1 MGARGSAATSTRA
14 MHGALPAPL
23 REAVDEF
30 AEHLASVRNR
40 SAHTVRAYVADLV
53 SLLNH
58 AQRMGCTEVAE
69 LSLDT
74 VRSWLARQRTTG
86 AARTSLARRAA
97 TARTFSTW
105 AHRAGLLPAD
115 VAATLASPRPRR
127 TLPTVLRPE
136 QAALLVEQPASRP
149 APPAFPTTTP
159 PPPDG
164 QPAEDHDPTGV
175 AAPSVAAPS
184 VAEAAEPV
192 TDEQD
197 GAAVRLRDRVL
208 LELLY
213 GTGVRVSEACGLDT
227 ADVDQGRRVVRVRG
241 KGGRERTVPY
251 GLPAQ
256 RALDDWLRRG
266 RQLLATP
273 ESRDALLLGA
283 RGGRLH
289 PTTAR
294 RIVNGYA
301 EAAGLPRTSP
311 HALRHSAATH
321 LLEGGADLRAVQEL
335 LGHSSLASTQIYTHV
350 SVERLR
356 AAYRQAHPR
365 A

>member
-1 MGARGSAATSTRA
+1 MGAREPVGNSTRA

-30 AEHLASVRNR
+30 AGYLASVRNR

-53 SLLNH
+53 SLLDH
-58 AQRMGCTEVAE
+58 ARRMGCTEVAE

-74 VRSWLARQRTTG
+74 VRSWLARHRTTG

-97 TARTFSTW
+97 AARTFSAW
-105 AHRAGLLPAD
+105 AHRTGLLPTD

-136 QAALLVEQPASRP
+136 QAALLVEEPTRHPATPASAASASAASASATESPRSED
-149 APPAFPTTTP
+149 APGTESPRTEDAPGTNA
-159 PPPDG
+159 
-164 QPAEDHDPTGV
+164 AEDNGT
-175 AAPSVAAPS
+175 
-184 VAEAAEPV
+184 
-192 TDEQD
+192 
-197 GAAVRLRDRVL
+197 AVRLRDRLL

-213 GTGVRVSEACGLDT
+213 GTGVRVSEACGIDT
-227 ADVDQGRRVVRVRG
+227 GDVDQARRVVRVRG

-256 RALDDWLRRG
+256 RALDDWLRHG
-266 RQLLATP
+266 RPVLAVP
-273 ESRDALLLGA
+273 DSGHALLLGA
-283 RGGRLH
+283 RGGRLN

-294 RIVNGYA
+294 RIVSDYA